1 MNNAIVFDIDG
12 TISDPTHRL
21 NLAQMKQWDDFNAAA
36 IDDPVISK
44 IADLMRE
51 LSKKWSILLVTGRN
65 EKFRYVTT
73 QWLKEANLDFC
84 YDDLL
89 MRKDYDFRPDY
100 EIKIELLEKY
110 FGGKEKVLENVFAV
124 FDDRDSVVEHF
135 RNYGFTVLQVA
146 QGGY

>member
-1 MNNAIVFDIDG
+1 MNSFIVFDIDG

-65 EKFRYVTT
+65 EKFRYVTA
-73 QWLKEANLDFC
+73 QWLQEANLDFC
-84 YDDLL
+84 YDELL

-100 EIKIELLEKY
+100 EIKIELMEKH
-110 FGGKEKVLENVFAV
+110 FGSKEKVLEHVFAV
-124 FDDRDSVVEHF
+124 FEDRDSVVEHL
-135 RNYGFTVLQVA
+135 RNYGLTVLQVA